1 MVSPNPYELPT
12 DLPVPQDDGAA
23 RHLPGMRLPAVSL
36 PATTGGTVRLDT
48 IRDAVIFC
56 YPRTGK
62 PGTEPPGGEAAWNAI
77 PGARGCT
84 PQVCAYRDHANEIR
98 AAGYAVF
105 GVSTQSPADQR
116 EAAERLG
123 LSYPLL
129 SDEKLE
135 LASAL
140 SLPTFK
146 VQGETLLRRLT
157 MIVRDGRIAD
167 VRYPVFPPDTD
178 AVEALSSLPTSG
190 SAPPRA

>member
-1 MVSPNPYELPT
+1 MASPNPHQLPA

-48 IRDAVIFC
+48 IGNAVMFC
-56 YPRTGK
+56 YPRTGR
-62 PGTEPPGGEAAWNAI
+62 PGMEPPGGEAAWNAI

-84 PQVCAYRDHANEIR
+84 PQVCGYRDHAAEIR
-98 AAGYAVF
+98 AAGYEIF
-105 GVSTQSPADQR
+105 GISTQSPADQR
-116 EAAERLG
+116 EAVERLG

-129 SDEKLE
+129 SDERLE

-140 SLPTFK
+140 SLPTFE
-146 VQGETLLRRLT
+146 VAGETLLRRLT
-157 MIVRDGRIAD
+157 VIVRDGRIAA

-178 AVEALSSLPTSG
+178 AAQALSSLPSSG
-190 SAPPRA
+190 GTPPRD